1 MSKAYILDAVRTP
14 RGRGKKG
21 KGALSAIHPQEMLA
35 QTLNQLAKRTGI
47 EKRDVDDVV
56 IGCVTQIGEQGGNVA
71 RNALLVSDWPIEISA
86 VTLNRYCGSGLQ
98 AVNFAAMGVMSGA
111 QQLTVGGGV
120 ETMSRIAML
129 SDDPDGVGGY
139 AVLRDRYYPLPQGVC
154 ADLIASLEN
163 FSREDVDRFA
173 LRSQQ
178 RAAHAQQN
186 CHFSRSLFPVTD
198 PLTGQVVL
206 AKDEHLRPDTTLE
219 GLTQLKPAFEEIGL
233 SAGVDGRTLDEIALQ
248 RYPQIGEMRHVHTAG
263 NSSGIVDG
271 AAAVLLGSEQYV
283 REHGLKPRAIIRSV
297 ATAAADPLIMLTA
310 PTPAS
315 QRALKNAAMTVK
327 DIDLFEINEAFA
339 VVPLQ
344 TMRNLDIDPERVNV
358 NGGSIALGHPLGATG
373 AILVGTVLDELER
386 RNLSTGL
393 ITLCIRG
400 GQGIATII
408 ERV

>member
-1 MSKAYILDAVRTP
+1 MPKAYILDAVRTP
-14 RGRGKKG
+14 RGRGKMG
-21 KGALSAIHPQEMLA
+21 KGSLSQIHPQELLA
-35 QTLNQLAKRTGI
+35 QTLDQLAARTHLD
-47 EKRDVDDVV
+47 KHDVDDVV
-56 IGCVTQIGEQGGNVA
+56 VGCVTQIGEQGGNVA
-71 RNALLVSDWPIEISA
+71 RNALLVSGWPIEVSA

-139 AVLRDRYYPLPQGVC
+139 ALLRERHYPLPQGVC
-154 ADLIASLEN
+154 ADLIATLEG

-173 LRSQQ
+173 LESQ
-178 RAAHAQQN
+178 RKAGIAQQN
-186 CHFSRSLFPVTD
+186 CYFSRSLFPVKD
-198 PLTGQVVL
+198 PRTGETVLT
-206 AKDEHLRPDTTLE
+206 KDEHLRPETTMEALS
-219 GLTQLKPAFEEIGL
+219 TLKPAFAEAGA
-233 SAGVDGRTLDEIALQ
+233 SASPGGKTLDEIAVE
-248 RYPQIGEMRHVHTAG
+248 RYPQAGQIRHVHTAG

-271 AAAVLLGSEQYV
+271 AAAVLIASEEYV
-283 REHGLKPRAIIRSV
+283 SERGLKPRAIVKTV

-315 QRALKNAAMTVK
+315 ERALKNVGMSIG

-339 VVPLQ
+339 VVPMQ
-344 TMRNLDIDPERVNV
+344 TMRNLNIDPAKVNV

-373 AILVGTVLDELER
+373 AILVGTALDELER
-386 RNLSTGL
+386 RNLSTAL